1 MIKNDDMLSVEDI
14 IDILNVKLIG
24 VVTNDRI
31 ITIAANKGEPIVL
44 NENSKI
50 GKSFKEIAMRIMG
63 DEIPFENNM
72 VNNDTLVGT
81 LKKLF
86 ISK

>member
-1 MIKNDDMLSVEDI
+1 
-14 IDILNVKLIG
+14 
-24 VVTNDRI
+24 
-31 ITIAANKGEPIVL
+31 
-44 NENSKI
+44 
-50 GKSFKEIAMRIMG
+50 MRIMG